1 MNMKLDK
8 EEKNALDSFGS
19 FLQRRLPDAVERV
32 ELFGSRAR
40 GDSHRESDIDVLVAL
55 DTASPS
61 NRDAVYDAVID
72 TLLDSGIYLSALV
85 YDRGEFARKRAY
97 CYGRRLES
105 TGCRGQPESDAGLVM
120 ARQFVQFIEG
130 ILPNLLRE
138 ENK

>member
-1 MNMKLDK
+1 MKLDK

-85 YDRGEFARKRAY
+85 YDRGEFARLMSLRTPFMQNVS
-97 CYGRRLES
+97 E
-105 TGCRGQPESDAGLVM
+105 
-120 ARQFVQFIEG
+120 EG
-130 ILPNLLRE
+130 ILLWSKTGEHRLPRTA
-138 ENK
+138 